1 MKQVRIPRKIIWIVM
16 AAIVCVPV
24 VAVGTPADGQP
35 KAVVQEREH
44 DFGTAYAGKN
54 IIHSFVIQ
62 NQGDAP
68 LELGGVRT
76 G

>member
-1 MKQVRIPRKIIWIVM
+1 MKQAQITQRFIWIAV
-16 AAIVCVPV
+16 AAMLCVPV
-24 VAVGTPADGQP
+24 AAAAAGQP